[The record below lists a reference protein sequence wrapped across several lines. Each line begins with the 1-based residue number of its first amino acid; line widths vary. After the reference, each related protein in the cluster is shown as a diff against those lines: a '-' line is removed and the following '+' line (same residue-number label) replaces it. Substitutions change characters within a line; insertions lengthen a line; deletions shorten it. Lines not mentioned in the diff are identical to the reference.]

1 MDAPTTAADDRADR
15 ARAEQDQADQNKA
28 DAKAKRRRW
37 LGLLGLVVAVGGIA
51 YFLYWLL
58 VLSHYE
64 STDNAYVGAEIA
76 QVTPQVNGAVLAIKV
91 RETEPVKA
99 GQELVEI
106 DPTDARLAL
115 ASAEADLQRAQRQ
128 YQQSSATGRSLAA
141 QVQAS
146 AAGLGQAEARVTKA
160 RADVARAAIDL
171 RRRQNL
177 APTGAVA
184 GEELTTARN
193 ALLSAQSELREAEAA
208 RAQAVAA
215 EAAAAGS
222 REANEALTRGPVSE
236 NPIISAARARV
247 EQARLDLSR
256 TVIRAPVT
264 GVVAKREVQVGQRVQ
279 IGMPLMSVV
288 PIQNA
293 YVDANFKEVQLKKVH
308 VGQAVTLTSDMY
320 GGDVVFHGRVVGFSG
335 GTGSAFS
342 LVPAQNAT
350 GNWIKIVQRLPVR
363 IALDPTELRDHPL
376 RVGLSM
382 KAVIDVTGR

>member
-1 MDAPTTAADDRADR
+1 MDTDMDAAASEAADKA
-15 ARAEQDQADQNKA
+15 KA
-28 DAKAKRRRW
+28 DETRAAGKTKRRRL
-37 LGLLGLVVAVGGIA
+37 LGLLAVAIVLGGIA

-58 VLSHYE
+58 VASHYV

-76 QVTPQVNGAVLAIKV
+76 LVTPQVNGAVVQIPV

-99 GQELVEI
+99 GQVLVVI

-115 ASAEADLQRAQRQ
+115 ASAEADLARAMRQ
-128 YQQSSATGRSLAA
+128 YQQGSATSQSLAA
-141 QVQAS
+141 QVRVS
-146 AAGLGQAEARVTKA
+146 AAGLGQAEARTAKA
-160 RADVARAAIDL
+160 RADVARAQVDL

-184 GEELTTARN
+184 GEELTNARN
-193 ALLSAQSELREAEAA
+193 AFATAQAALREAEAA

-222 REANEALTRGPVSE
+222 REANEALVRGPVGE
-236 NPIISAARARV
+236 NPLVAAARARV
-247 EQARLDLSR
+247 EQARIDLSR
-256 TVIRAPVT
+256 TVIRSPVA
-264 GVVAKREVQVGQRVQ
+264 GIVARRQVQVGQRVEV
-279 IGMPLMSVV
+279 GATLMSVV

-293 YVDANFKEVQLKKVH
+293 YVDANFKEVQLTRVH
-308 VGQAVTLTSDMY
+308 VGQKVTLTSDLY
-320 GGDVVFHGRVVGFSG
+320 GGDVVFHGRVIGFAG

-363 IALDPTELRDHPL
+363 IGLDPAELRDHPL

-382 KAVIDVTGR
+382 KASIDLRDR

>member
-1 MDAPTTAADDRADR
+1 MDDKAAPAEDEKNAD
-15 ARAEQDQADQNKA
+15 ARAT
-28 DAKAKRRRW
+28 AKARRRRW
-37 LGLLGLVVAVGGIA
+37 LGLLALVVVAGGIA

-58 VLSHYE
+58 VASHYE
-64 STDNAYVGAEIA
+64 STDDAYVGAEVA
-76 QVTPQVNGAVLAIKV
+76 MVTPQVNGAVAAIRV
-91 RETEPVKA
+91 RETESVKA
-99 GQELVEI
+99 GQELVVI

-115 ASAEADLQRAQRQ
+115 ASAEADLERAERQ
-128 YQQSSATGRSLAA
+128 YRQSSATGRSLAA

-146 AAGLGQAEARVTKA
+146 AAGLGQAGAQVAKA
-160 RADVARAAIDL
+160 RADLARAQIDL

-184 GEELTTARN
+184 GEELTNARN
-193 ALLSAQSELREAEAA
+193 AYAAAQSELREAEAA

-215 EAAAAGS
+215 QSAAAGNS
-222 REANEALTRGPVSE
+222 EANQALVRGPIAE
-236 NPIISAARARV
+236 NPIVAAARARV
-247 EQARLDLSR
+247 DQARIDLAR
-256 TVIRAPVT
+256 TVIRAPVA
-264 GVVAKREVQVGQRVQ
+264 GIVAKREVQVGQRVQ
-279 IGMPLMSVV
+279 VGAPLMSVV

-308 VGQAVTLTSDMY
+308 VGQPVELTSDLY
-320 GGDVVFHGRVVGFSG
+320 GGDIVFHGRVVGFAG

-363 IALDPTELRDHPL
+363 IALDPSELRAHPL

-382 KAVIDVTGR
+382 KAVIDLSAR

>member
-1 MDAPTTAADDRADR
+1 MDDSAPTAD
-15 ARAEQDQADQNKA
+15 ENKA
-28 DAKAKRRRW
+28 AAKAKRRRW
-37 LGLLGLVVAVGGIA
+37 LGLLAAVVVVGGIA
-51 YFLYWLL
+51 YFFYWLL

-76 QVTPQVNGAVLAIKV
+76 MVTPQVNGAVTEIRV

-99 GQELVEI
+99 GQVLVVI
-106 DPTDARLAL
+106 DPTDARLTL
-115 ASAEADLQRAQRQ
+115 ASAEADLARAERQ
-128 YQQSSATGRSLAA
+128 YQQTSATGRSLAA

-146 AAGLGQAEARVTKA
+146 AAGLTEADAREAKA
-160 RADVARAAIDL
+160 RADLARAASDL
-171 RRRQNL
+171 RHRQNL

-184 GEELTTARN
+184 GEELTSARD
-193 ALLSAQSELREAEAA
+193 AFATAQSELRQAEAA
-208 RAQAVAA
+208 RAQATAS
-215 EAAAAGS
+215 ETAAASS

-236 NPIISAARARV
+236 NPIISAARAKV
-247 EQARLDLSR
+247 EQARIDLSR
-256 TVIRAPVT
+256 TIIRAPVA
-264 GVVAKREVQVGQRVQ
+264 GVVAKRQVQVGQRVQ
-279 IGMPLMSVV
+279 VGEALMSIV

-308 VGQAVTLTSDMY
+308 VGQAVELTSDIY
-320 GGDVVFHGRVVGFSG
+320 GGDVVFHGRVIGFSG

-363 IALDPTELRDHPL
+363 IALDPAELRAHPL

-382 KAVIDVTGR
+382 KATIDISR

>member
-1 MDAPTTAADDRADR
+1 MDDSAPAADEKKEA
-15 ARAEQDQADQNKA
+15 
-28 DAKAKRRRW
+28 AKAKRRRW
-37 LGLLGLVVAVGGIA
+37 LGLLALVVVAGGIA

-76 QVTPQVNGAVLAIKV
+76 QVTPQVNGAVVEIDV

-99 GQELVEI
+99 GQVLVVI

-115 ASAEADLQRAQRQ
+115 ASAEADLARAERQ

-141 QVQAS
+141 QVQVS
-146 AAGLGQAEARVTKA
+146 AAGLGESEARVSKA
-160 RADVARAAIDL
+160 RADLVRAGIDL

-193 ALLSAQSELREAEAA
+193 AFATAQSELRQAEAA
-208 RAQAVAA
+208 RAQAAA
-215 EAAAAGS
+215 SEAAAASS
-222 REANEALTRGPVSE
+222 REANEALTRGPIAE
-236 NPIISAARARV
+236 NPIVAAARARV
-247 EQARLDLSR
+247 DQARLELSR
-256 TVIRAPVT
+256 TVIRAPLA
-264 GVVAKREVQVGQRVQ
+264 GVVAKKQVEVGQRVQ
-279 IGMPLMSVV
+279 VGAPLMSIV

-308 VGQAVTLTSDMY
+308 VGQPVTLTSDIY

-363 IALDPTELRDHPL
+363 IALDPNELRAHPL

-382 KAVIDVTGR
+382 KATIDLSAR

>member
-1 MDAPTTAADDRADR
+1 
-15 ARAEQDQADQNKA
+15 
-28 DAKAKRRRW
+28 
-37 LGLLGLVVAVGGIA
+37 V
-51 YFLYWLL
+51 
-58 VLSHYE
+58 
-64 STDNAYVGAEIA
+64 
-76 QVTPQVNGAVLAIKV
+76 
-91 RETEPVKA
+91 
-99 GQELVEI
+99 I

-115 ASAEADLQRAQRQ
+115 ASAEADLARAERQ
-128 YQQSSATGRSLAA
+128 YQQTSATGQSLAA

-146 AAGLGQAEARVTKA
+146 AANLGETEARVTKA
-160 RADVARAAIDL
+160 RADVARAQIDL

-193 ALLSAQSELREAEAA
+193 AFATAQSELREAEAA
-208 RAQAVAA
+208 RAQAAA
-215 EAAAAGS
+215 SQAAAAS
-222 REANEALTRGPVSE
+222 TRAANEALIRGPVAQ
-236 NPIISAARARV
+236 NPIISAAQARV
-247 EQARLDLSR
+247 DQARLDLSR
-256 TVIRAPVT
+256 TVIRAPIA
-264 GVVAKREVQVGQRVQ
+264 GIVARRQVQVGQRVQ
-279 IGMPLMSVV
+279 VGEALMSIV

-308 VGQAVTLTSDMY
+308 VGQPVTLTSDIY

-363 IALDPTELRDHPL
+363 IALDPNELRAHPL

-382 KAVIDVTGR
+382 KATIDLSDR

>member
-1 MDAPTTAADDRADR
+1 MDTQMDAPAPDADEKKAA
-15 ARAEQDQADQNKA
+15 
-28 DAKAKRRRW
+28 AKAKRRRW
-37 LGLLGLVVAVGGIA
+37 LGLLAAVVVVGGIA

-76 QVTPQVNGAVLAIKV
+76 QVTPQVNGAVVEIPV
-91 RETEPVKA
+91 RETQPVKA
-99 GQELVEI
+99 GQVLVVI

-115 ASAEADLQRAQRQ
+115 AAAEADLSRATRQ
-128 YQQSSATGRSLAA
+128 YQQSSATGQSLAA
-141 QVQAS
+141 QVRAS
-146 AAGLGQAEARVTKA
+146 AAGLGQSEARVTKA
-160 RADVARAAIDL
+160 RADVARAQIDL

-184 GEELTTARN
+184 GEELTNARN
-193 ALLSAQSELREAEAA
+193 ALATAQAELREAEAA
-208 RAQAVAA
+208 RAQAQAA
-215 EAAAAGS
+215 EAAAASS
-222 REANEALTRGPVSE
+222 REANEALVRGPVGE
-236 NPIISAARARV
+236 NPMVAAARARV
-247 EQARLDLSR
+247 EQAQLDLSR
-256 TVIRAPVT
+256 TVIRAPIA

-279 IGMPLMSVV
+279 VGAPLMSVV

-308 VGQAVTLTSDMY
+308 VGQAVRLTSDLY
-320 GGDVVFHGRVVGFSG
+320 GGDVVFHGRVIGFSG

-363 IALDPTELRDHPL
+363 IALDPNELRAHPL

-382 KAVIDVTGR
+382 KAVIDITER